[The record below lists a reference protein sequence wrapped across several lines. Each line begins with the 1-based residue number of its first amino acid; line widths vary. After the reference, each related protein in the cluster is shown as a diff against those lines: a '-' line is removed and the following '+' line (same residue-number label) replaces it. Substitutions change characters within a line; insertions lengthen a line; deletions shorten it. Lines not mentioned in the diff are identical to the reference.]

1 MNCFIKQY
9 SHCIIHFLKTL
20 SLPHFWEERG
30 GKEEIKIT
38 SIFRKKKFLC
48 LRNLLNLPHW
58 RVLYEGQGT
67 LPLDFA
73 VCIYWEALCVGSWA
87 AVTSRSAASGV
98 SGRSR
103 WRVSFPA
110 PVSGQSGPSH
120 SVSERP
126 LCPSIQGDLLP
137 KKKQFEKYIVHW
149 QWNTFNFRFIS
160 PKLSK
165 YIGTGR

>member
-9 SHCIIHFLKTL
+9 SHCIIQFLKTL
-20 SLPHFWEERG
+20 SLPPQNVVHFWEESG
-30 GKEEIKIT
+30 
-38 SIFRKKKFLC
+38 KKKKLKSPPFFWKNFLC

-58 RVLYEGQGT
+58 RVLYEGLGT

-87 AVTSRSAASGV
+87 VVTSMSAASGV

-103 WRVSFPA
+103 WRGSSLA
-110 PVSGQSGPSH
+110 PVSGPSGLSH

-126 LCPSIQGDLLP
+126 LCPSTQGDLFP
-137 KKKQFEKYIVHW
+137 KRNNLINIFC
-149 QWNTFNFRFIS
+149 
-160 PKLSK
+160 
-165 YIGTGR
+165 IGKEIH